1 MLPRLP
7 CAEQPGLHLKTQNLL
22 VILIHCLGVGQGV
35 EQPQV
40 ILQVDVLELSLSDG
54 KP

>member
-7 CAEQPGLHLKTQNLL
+7 SAEQPGLHLKTQNLSE
-22 VILIHCLGVGQGV
+22 ILIHCLGVGQGV
-35 EQPQV
+35 ERPQG
-40 ILQVDVLELSLSDG
+40 ILGVDVLELPLSEV